1 MVKRTYILLS
11 TFLLSLFLTHLAATT
26 LFSHDHVVGGV
37 KIAHSHPYSSSQH
50 THTEGQ
56 FIAIALLSTV
66 NSFGDQP
73 ERVTFESPLSFVR
86 DSVVDYDQFYILR
99 YADFFSAL
107 RAPPVC

>member
-1 MVKRTYILLS
+1 M
-11 TFLLSLFLTHLAATT
+11 THLAATT

-37 KIAHSHPYSSSQH
+37 KIVHSHPYGSSQH

-56 FIAIALLSTV
+56 FIAIAILSTV